1 MSPSPGQRAL
11 RLLVNGQERR
21 VEVRDNILLLDLL
34 REEFGLR
41 AAREG
46 CGVGACGSCTV
57 LVDGHPISSCL
68 KLAATLPDGCAITTV
83 EGLAAGG
90 RLDPVQEAFLE
101 AGAFQCAF
109 CTSGML
115 LTVKALLAANP
126 RPTEEE
132 ARAYLN
138 GNYCRC
144 GAHPEILQAVQALAG
159 RGA

>member
-1 MSPSPGQRAL
+1 MSRPPCRTL
-11 RLLVNGQERR
+11 RLVVNGQERQA
-21 VEVRDNILLLDLL
+21 EVRDNTLLLDLL
-34 REEFGLR
+34 REGFGLWG
-41 AAREG
+41 AREG

-68 KLAATLPDGCAITTV
+68 KLAATLPDGCVITTV
-83 EGLAAGG
+83 EGLAAGEK
-90 RLDPVQEAFLE
+90 LDLVQEAFLE

-109 CTSGML
+109 CTPGML
-115 LTVKALLAANP
+115 LAVKALLAANP

-144 GAHPEILQAVQALAG
+144 GAHPEILQAVRALAE

>member
-1 MSPSPGQRAL
+1 M
-11 RLLVNGQERR
+11 
-21 VEVRDNILLLDLL
+21 
-34 REEFGLR
+34 
-41 AAREG
+41 
-46 CGVGACGSCTV
+46 
-57 LVDGHPISSCL
+57 
-68 KLAATLPDGCAITTV
+68 
-83 EGLAAGG
+83 
-90 RLDPVQEAFLE
+90 QEAFLE

-115 LTVKALLAANP
+115 LAVKALLAANP

-144 GAHPEILQAVQALAG
+144 GAHPEILQAVRALAE